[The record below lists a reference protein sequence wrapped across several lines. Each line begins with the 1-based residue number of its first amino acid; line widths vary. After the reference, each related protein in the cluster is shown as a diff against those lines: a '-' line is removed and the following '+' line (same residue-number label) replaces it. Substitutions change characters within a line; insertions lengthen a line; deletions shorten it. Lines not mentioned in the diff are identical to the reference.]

1 MRTEVVIKYLG
12 IILLVNAAMLFV
24 AFLISVLLQETS
36 TIPLLF
42 STLVC
47 VILGIFPLIFVERVH
62 DISFQ
67 EGLSIVVIGWTMTCI
82 AGMLPYIMWG
92 GEFSLVNAFFES
104 VSGYTTTGSTIL
116 TDVEALPK
124 GLLFWR
130 ASTHW
135 LGGIGIVA
143 FVLLILPKSRNPR
156 LKLMNVEISEIAR
169 QNFRYT
175 TRRVLGMLAGVYLL
189 LTLAETL
196 LLNLAGMGLFDSI
209 AHSFATIATGGFS
222 TRNLSVAYYDS
233 LAIEIIIVVFMVLSG
248 MHFGLLF
255 TTFTGKP
262 QNIFRSKVAL
272 SYVGAMAVGMLL
284 VAANLYWLG
293 YHSPGQALRTAMFQV
308 ASVGTTT
315 GFATEDTAAWPSFS
329 ILILIWFT
337 IQCAMAGSTSGGLKF
352 DRVYLM
358 VHSLRKQLRLLK
370 HPNAVVTLRID
381 GQVIDESLERQ
392 TLVFILMYVLVFVTS
407 TLLLTLL
414 DVSLL
419 TAFSASIACLGNV
432 GPGFEHVSSMGNF
445 SELPAAGKFV
455 LSIVMLLG
463 RLEIFSVLGFLSTLR
478 GR

>member
-1 MRTEVVIKYLG
+1 
-12 IILLVNAAMLFV
+12 
-24 AFLISVLLQETS
+24 
-36 TIPLLF
+36 
-42 STLVC
+42 
-47 VILGIFPLIFVERVH
+47 
-62 DISFQ
+62 
-67 EGLSIVVIGWTMTCI
+67 
-82 AGMLPYIMWG
+82 
-92 GEFSLVNAFFES
+92 
-104 VSGYTTTGSTIL
+104 
-116 TDVEALPK
+116 
-124 GLLFWR
+124 
-130 ASTHW
+130 
-135 LGGIGIVA
+135 
-143 FVLLILPKSRNPR
+143 
-156 LKLMNVEISEIAR
+156 
-169 QNFRYT
+169 
-175 TRRVLGMLAGVYLL
+175 
-189 LTLAETL
+189 
-196 LLNLAGMGLFDSI
+196 
-209 AHSFATIATGGFS
+209 
-222 TRNLSVAYYDS
+222 LSVAYYDS
-233 LAIEIIIVVFMVLSG
+233 LAIEIIIVVLMVLSC